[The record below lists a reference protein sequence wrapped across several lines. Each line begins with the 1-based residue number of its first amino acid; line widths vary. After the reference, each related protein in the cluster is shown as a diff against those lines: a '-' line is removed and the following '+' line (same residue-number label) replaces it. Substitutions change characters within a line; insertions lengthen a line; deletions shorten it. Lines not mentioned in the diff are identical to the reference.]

1 MGADMKIYLKPYLLL
16 FGLILFMP
24 VADYAVGQTP
34 ALEHSKKMHA
44 MQEDMHQMEKDL
56 EAHRAMRHCMPE
68 MKAHCQEIAD
78 LEYMEKRMK
87 LMRTYMQYCAED
99 ENDCRMPE
107 MTGEMKALREKM
119 DALSLEIMPP
129 GGLQN
134 SIKEKAHA
142 PAK

>member
-1 MGADMKIYLKPYLLL
+1 VKIYILA
-16 FGLILFMP
+16 FGLIMFMP
-24 VADYAVGQTP
+24 VAGNAVGQ
-34 ALEHSKKMHA
+34 AAGGEHSRNMQQ
-44 MQEDMHQMEKDL
+44 MQEDMQRMEKDL
-56 EAHRAMRHCMPE
+56 QAHRSMQHCMPV

-87 LMRTYMQYCAED
+87 LMRVYMQYCAVD

-119 DALSLEIMPP
+119 DALSLEMMPP

-134 SIKEKAHA
+134 SIREKTHA
-142 PAK
+142 PEQ